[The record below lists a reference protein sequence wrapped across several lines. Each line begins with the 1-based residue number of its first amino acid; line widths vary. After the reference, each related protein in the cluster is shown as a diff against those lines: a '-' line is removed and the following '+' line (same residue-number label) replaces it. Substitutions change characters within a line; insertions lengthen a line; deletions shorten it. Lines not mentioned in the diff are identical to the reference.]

1 MTFVEAV
8 RTLRS
13 GGSWP
18 VLGEA
23 IAVVLQSPESSL
35 LDVALGLNHGGVIA
49 EQAAL
54 ALYKRTNRPLPDDRR
69 QLVTDIQTWTKW
81 IIQWIIRGAGDE
93 PLWSASA
100 ADRIGEGSENL
111 STNKEQLIKVMKED
125 VVQFLARELSR
136 TERLVLILYYNE
148 NMTFKEIA
156 AVMDL
161 TESRVV
167 ELHQDILKR
176 MREHLGAGTEPLSRL
191 VRDLVA

>member
-23 IAVVLQSPESSL
+23 IVVVLQSPESSL
-35 LDVALGLNHGGVIA
+35 FDVALGLNHGGVIA

-54 ALYKRTNRPLPDDRR
+54 ALYKRTGRPLPDDRR
-69 QLVTDIQTWTKW
+69 QLVTDIRTWTK
-81 IIQWIIRGAGDE
+81 WIIRGAGDD
-93 PLWSASA
+93 PVWSATA
-100 ADRIGEGSENL
+100 ADRIKEGSENA
-111 STNKEQLIKVMKED
+111 STNKERLVKVKKED

-136 TERLVLILYYNE
+136 TERLVLTLYYYE

-161 TESRVV
+161 TESQVV
-167 ELHQDILKR
+167 ELHQAILKR

>member
-35 LDVALGLNHGGVIA
+35 LDVALGLKHGGVIA

-54 ALYKRTNRPLPDDRR
+54 ALYKRTDRLLPDDRR
-69 QLVTDIQTWTKW
+69 QLVTDIRTWTKW
-81 IIQWIIRGAGDE
+81 IIRGAADD
-93 PLWSASA
+93 PVWSATA
-100 ADRIGEGSENL
+100 ADRIKEGSENANA
-111 STNKEQLIKVMKED
+111 NKERLVTVRKED
-125 VVQFLARELSR
+125 LVQFLSRELSR
-136 TERLVLILYYNE
+136 TERLVLTLYYYE

-161 TESRVV
+161 TESQVV
-167 ELHQDILKR
+167 ELHQAILKR
-176 MREHLGAGTEPLSRL
+176 VREHLGAGTEPLSRL